1 MRVAKLRDKNHECRA
16 QDSHPGK
23 WSHPMNYFNEDSYSL
38 EQQFDL
44 TSLVT
49 RHLHTMKI
57 TDIVGK
63 TLHLSSN
70 CSLNPTHNVTKS
82 LLFHCGGKGGTHLR
96 DL

>member
-57 TDIVGK
+57 TD
-63 TLHLSSN
+63 LEYLSSPF
-70 CSLNPTHNVTKS
+70 SLNWD
-82 LLFHCGGKGGTHLR
+82 CAGKI
-96 DL
+96 